1 MSAVPSN
8 PVTYRSS
15 AARPGPARLVAEG
28 FREIRASRRLIRYLV
43 RADLKK
49 KGSDTLL
56 GNVWWVLDPL
66 LQMMVYYVL
75 VSVILDRGGPDYAL
89 FVFAAILPWKWFLS
103 SVNDAIPSVTSRER
117 LIKQLQFPKIV
128 LPVSATLS
136 GVVGFCF
143 GLIPL
148 AGLMILIYPY
158 RISPYLLLIP
168 VIAAVQL
175 TFTLGVAMFVATANV
190 FVRDVSNVA
199 RHILRLWFY
208 LSPGL
213 YSLSLVA
220 ESGIG
225 QQYPGVV
232 TLLRLNPF
240 AILFE
245 SYRAV
250 IYGTPDG
257 GPATLPNMAALGILM
272 LVAVVLV
279 VLGTALFKRL
289 EPTFAKVV

>member
-1 MSAVPSN
+1 
-8 PVTYRSS
+8 
-15 AARPGPARLVAEG
+15 
-28 FREIRASRRLIRYLV
+28 
-43 RADLKK
+43 
-49 KGSDTLL
+49 
-56 GNVWWVLDPL
+56 
-66 LQMMVYYVL
+66 
-75 VSVILDRGGPDYAL
+75 
-89 FVFAAILPWKWFLS
+89 
-103 SVNDAIPSVTSRER
+103 
-117 LIKQLQFPKIV
+117 
-128 LPVSATLS
+128 
-136 GVVGFCF
+136 
-143 GLIPL
+143 
-148 AGLMILIYPY
+148 
-158 RISPYLLLIP
+158 
-168 VIAAVQL
+168 
-175 TFTLGVAMFVATANV
+175 
-190 FVRDVSNVA
+190 VA